1 MAIMPV
7 GSASSANIMYSSQVN
22 TAVKN
27 NVPFT
32 GKQDFTTENKKSHRS
47 LIIAGGLIG
56 AAILGFVFRRPLTKL
71 FRGEE
76 IQQELKPIEKRI
88 TSFYDDLVTLSG
100 LKRKPKL
107 EFVKKIDI
115 RNTNGVIGTPT
126 GFYNHASH
134 TIQINTDM
142 VDDLHQVFFINKKTG
157 KKGFPMDSFRQTRY
171 ITSEDISK
179 IKAKPDLAVDFM
191 KRYKVNPKEY
201 DFSYKKLEGNELEA
215 YLAKTLIH
223 ELRHAYQKEIMHRTF
238 GLETI
243 LEIQKE
249 SMRKTVGT
257 TLTANESEKIIT
269 EELKKGYKVWENCP
283 VDIAKNSEEGKL
295 AQKFLEHFKTE
306 SQGKSNYSTDPFEK
320 DAYAYQYSDK
330 IADYIASKF
339 GVSKQ
344 FAQRI

>member
-7 GSASSANIMYSSQVN
+7 CSANITYSPQLN
-22 TAVKN
+22 TAVN
-27 NVPFT
+27 NDVSFT
-32 GKQDFTTENKKSHRS
+32 GKQDFTTENKKSHKG

-56 AAILGFVFRRPLTKL
+56 AAILGFVFRKPIAKL
-71 FRGEE
+71 FKGNE
-76 IQQELKPIEKRI
+76 IENELKPLEKRI

-115 RNTNGVIGTPT
+115 RNTNEVIGTPI
-126 GFYNHASH
+126 GFYNHATH
-134 TIQINTDM
+134 TVRVNTDLM
-142 VDDLHQVFFINKKTG
+142 NDLHQVFFVNKKTG

-171 ITSEDISK
+171 ITSNDINK
-179 IKAKPDLAVDFM
+179 IKSKPDLAVDFM
-191 KRYKVNPKEY
+191 KRYKVNPEEY
-201 DFSYKKLEGNELEA
+201 DFSYEKLEGNELEA

-243 LEIQKE
+243 LEIQKG
-249 SMRKTVGT
+249 SIRKTIGKT
-257 TLTANESEKIIT
+257 HTANESEKIIT
-269 EELKKGYKVWENCP
+269 EELKKGYKAWENCP
-283 VDIAKNSEEGKL
+283 VDIAKDSEEGSL
-295 AQKFLEHFKTE
+295 AQKFLDYFKAE
-306 SQGKSNYSTDPFEK
+306 SQGKSNYSADPFEK

-339 GVSKQ
+339 GVSKP